1 MRSSNL
7 TVWDVVNAPNL
18 HVIPSPGADDRRDR
32 PEWETVRDDLAELQ
46 QPGRTDRYALRLD
59 EALGKPI
66 ERHFE
71 DGRGHID
78 EVAFSVSRRGL
89 PAPGLKM

>member
-1 MRSSNL
+1 MK
-7 TVWDVVNAPNL
+7 VEQP
-18 HVIPSPGADDRRDR
+18 DRRGRRQRAQPARQPVSRRHDHSDP

-46 QPGRTDRYALRLD
+46 QPGRTDRYALRFD

-78 EVAFSVSRRGL
+78 EVAFSVSPRGL
-89 PAPGLKM
+89 QTPGLKM